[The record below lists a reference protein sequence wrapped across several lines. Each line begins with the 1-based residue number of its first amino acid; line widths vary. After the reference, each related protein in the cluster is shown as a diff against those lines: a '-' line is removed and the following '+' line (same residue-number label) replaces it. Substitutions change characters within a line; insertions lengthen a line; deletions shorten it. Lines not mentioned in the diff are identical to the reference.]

1 MEGRRRRRDG
11 PMMAALIALAVLY
24 AAWLSF
30 QGGLSGADRVDGVI
44 GVLLG
49 LWTSSYPASHFL
61 DLLLF
66 HRSTLLR
73 AGDRKS
79 IVPWLLINAVGLAI
93 GLTIIIVGMTRFTR
107 RGP

>member
-1 MEGRRRRRDG
+1 
-11 PMMAALIALAVLY
+11 MMAALTALAVLY
-24 AAWLSF
+24 VAWLSF
-30 QGGLSGADRVDGVI
+30 QGSLSGADRVDGVI

-49 LWTSSYPASHFL
+49 LWTCSYPASHFL

-66 HRSTLLR
+66 HRYTLLQTR
-73 AGDRKS
+73 DRSS
-79 IVPWLLINAVGLAI
+79 IVVWLLTNGVVLGV